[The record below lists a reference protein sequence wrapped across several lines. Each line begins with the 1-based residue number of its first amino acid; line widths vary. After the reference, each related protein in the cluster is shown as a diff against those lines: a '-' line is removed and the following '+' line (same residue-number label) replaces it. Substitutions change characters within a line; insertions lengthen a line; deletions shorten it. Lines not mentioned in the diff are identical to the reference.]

1 MGDDSDSGLYPRGDG
16 GPAGWEKS
24 QRFLGGSPQVGA
36 PQ

>member
-16 GPAGWEKS
+16 GPAGWELS